1 MENQNNVVNETVEVK
16 TEGGAVEI
24 DTVEVKEEKT
34 FTQAELEKIL
44 NKKFAQ
50 WQKKTEEAKIEAER
64 KAKLTEAEKLA
75 EERKEFESM
84 KRQFEY
90 EQRVNSTSK
99 VLSSNNLT
107 IEFSD
112 FLVADTEEAKAEA
125 ERKAKLTEAEKLAE
139 ERKEFERMKMQFE
152 YEQRVNSTSKVLASN
167 NLPIEFAD
175 FLIGDSDEATTQR
188 VDLFKNAFNEALE
201 KALTERL
208 RGNTPKVG
216 VSSSKEISKKEFR
229 NMSYKEKMDLY
240 NKDKELF
247 NKLSK

>member
-1 MENQNNVVNETVEVK
+1 MENQNNVVNETAE
-16 TEGGAVEI
+16 TQAEGGAVEV
-24 DTVEVKEEKT
+24 DVVEVKEEKT
-34 FTQAELEKIL
+34 FTQAELDKIL

-99 VLSSNNLT
+99 VLASNNLP

-112 FLVADTEEAKAEA
+112 FLVADTE
-125 ERKAKLTEAEKLAE
+125 
-139 ERKEFERMKMQFE
+139 
-152 YEQRVNSTSKVLASN
+152 
-167 NLPIEFAD
+167 
-175 FLIGDSDEATTQR
+175 EATTQR
-188 VDLFKNAFNEALE
+188 VDLFKNAFNEAVE
-201 KALTERL
+201 KLVNERL

-216 VSSSKEISKKEFR
+216 VSSSREISKKEFR

>member
-1 MENQNNVVNETVEVK
+1 MEIENNVVNEEIKVDS
-16 TEGGAVEI
+16 TE
-24 DTVEVKEEKT
+24 TNQVEVKEEKT
-34 FTQAELEKIL
+34 FTQEELDKIL

-50 WQKKTEEAKIEAER
+50 WQKK
-64 KAKLTEAEKLA
+64 
-75 EERKEFESM
+75 
-84 KRQFEY
+84 
-90 EQRVNSTSK
+90 
-99 VLSSNNLT
+99 
-107 IEFSD
+107 
-112 FLVADTEEAKAEA
+112 TEEAKAEA

-201 KALTERL
+201 KAVNERL
-208 RGNTPKVG
+208 RGRTPKA
-216 VSSSKEISKKEFR
+216 STSKALEITKEDFR
-229 NMSYKEKMDLY
+229 SMSYKEKMDLY

>member
-1 MENQNNVVNETVEVK
+1 MENQNNVVNETVEAQV
-16 TEGGAVEI
+16 EGGATEV
-24 DTVEVKEEKT
+24 DTAEVKEEKT
-34 FTQAELEKIL
+34 FTQAELDKIL

-99 VLSSNNLT
+99 VL
-107 IEFSD
+107 
-112 FLVADTEEAKAEA
+112 
-125 ERKAKLTEAEKLAE
+125 
-139 ERKEFERMKMQFE
+139 
-152 YEQRVNSTSKVLASN
+152 ASN

-175 FLIGDSDEATTQR
+175 FLIAETDEATTQR

-208 RGNTPKVG
+208 RGNTPKTSTV
-216 VSSSKEISKKEFR
+216 KNRTFTANDIK
-229 NMSYKEKMDLY
+229 NMSVEEI
-240 NKDKELF
+240 NKNWEQIK
-247 NKLSK
+247 NIKL

>member
-1 MENQNNVVNETVEVK
+1 MEIENNVVNKEIKVDSTET
-16 TEGGAVEI
+16 
-24 DTVEVKEEKT
+24 DQVEVKEEKT
-34 FTQAELEKIL
+34 FTQEELDKIL

-50 WQKKTEEAKIEAER
+50 WQKK
-64 KAKLTEAEKLA
+64 
-75 EERKEFESM
+75 
-84 KRQFEY
+84 
-90 EQRVNSTSK
+90 
-99 VLSSNNLT
+99 
-107 IEFSD
+107 
-112 FLVADTEEAKAEA
+112 TEEAKAEA

-175 FLIGDSDEATTQR
+175 FLIGDTDEATTQR

-201 KALTERL
+201 KAVNERL
-208 RGNTPKVG
+208 RGRTPKA
-216 VSSSKEISKKEFR
+216 STSKALEITKEDFR
-229 NMSYKEKMDLY
+229 SMSYKEKMDLY

>member
-1 MENQNNVVNETVEVK
+1 MENQNNVVNETVEVQV
-16 TEGGAVEI
+16 EGGATEV

-34 FTQAELEKIL
+34 FTQAELDKIL

-99 VLSSNNLT
+99 VLASNNLP

-112 FLVADTEEAKAEA
+112 FLVAET
-125 ERKAKLTEAEKLAE
+125 
-139 ERKEFERMKMQFE
+139 
-152 YEQRVNSTSKVLASN
+152 
-167 NLPIEFAD
+167 
-175 FLIGDSDEATTQR
+175 DEATTQR

-229 NMSYKEKMDLY
+229 NMSYKQKMDLY
-240 NKDKELF
+240 NKDKDLF
-247 NKLSK
+247 DKLSK

>member
-1 MENQNNVVNETVEVK
+1 MENQNNVVNETVEAK
-16 TEGGAVEI
+16 IEGGAVEV

-34 FTQAELEKIL
+34 FTQAELDKIL

-50 WQKKTEEAKIEAER
+50 WQKKTEEANIEAER

-99 VLSSNNLT
+99 VLASNNLP

-112 FLVADTEEAKAEA
+112 FLVADTE
-125 ERKAKLTEAEKLAE
+125 
-139 ERKEFERMKMQFE
+139 
-152 YEQRVNSTSKVLASN
+152 
-167 NLPIEFAD
+167 
-175 FLIGDSDEATTQR
+175 EATTQR

-208 RGNTPKVG
+208 KGNTPKVG
-216 VSSSKEISKKEFR
+216 VSSSKEISKKDFR
-229 NMSYKEKMDLY
+229 NMSYKQKIDLY